1 MIIMVALIA
10 SAGGLGAVARLVV
23 DALIQRRHSL
33 RFPIETMIIN
43 VSGSLL
49 LGYVSGLAI
58 RQLLPEPWHLIIGS
72 GFLGGYTT
80 FSTASV
86 ETVRLLQERRW
97 LSGLINGFGM
107 LVVAIAAAAAGLAF
121 GLLE

>member
-1 MIIMVALIA
+1 MI
-10 SAGGLGAVARLVV
+10 SFAGGLGAVARLVV
-23 DALIQRRHSL
+23 DGLIQRRHSL

-43 VSGSLL
+43 VSGSLV
-49 LGYVSGLAI
+49 LGFVTGLAI
-58 RQLLPEPWHLIIGS
+58 RELLPEAWYMIIGA

-97 LSGLINGFGM
+97 VSGVINGFGM
-107 LVVAIAAAAAGLAF
+107 LVVGVAAAAAGL
-121 GLLE
+121 GLGLRT

>member
-1 MIIMVALIA
+1 MIMVAVIA
-10 SAGGLGAVARLVV
+10 MAGGVEAVTRFVL
-23 DALIQRRHSL
+23 DGLIQRRHSL
-33 RFPIETMIIN
+33 RFPVETMIIN

-97 LSGLINGFGM
+97 LSGMINGLGM
-107 LVVAIAAAAAGLAF
+107 LAVAIAAAAAGLIV